1 MFETYHYIMMVVL
14 VILIGFWLWYRKKQ
28 QS

>member
-1 MFETYHYIMMVVL
+1 MFETYNYIMMVVL